1 VMRFL
6 HAREPSRAPAPPP
19 GLVEARVEFGAGP
32 DGSPIEAAR
41 GEWFLQGT
49 EQPLFALD
57 TGMANDANFA
67 RITAP
72 SDGTIIAVD
81 PDIPP
86 LRQRVRFES
95 EGRGVQWRIDGKP
108 FARGNSAQWLPWPG
122 RHVIELV
129 DGAGKVVDQRR
140 IEVRGAGVVTKS
152 ASK

>member
-1 VMRFL
+1 MRFL
-6 HAREPSRAPAPPP
+6 HAREPSRAPVPPA
-19 GLVEARVEFGAGP
+19 GLVEARVEFGPAA
-32 DGSPIEAAR
+32 DGNAIEAAR
-41 GEWFLQGT
+41 SEWFLQGT

-57 TGMANDANFA
+57 TGMAADAMAA

-72 SDGTIIAVD
+72 ADGTIIALD

-95 EGRGVQWRIDGKP
+95 EGRGVQWRIDGKF

-129 DGAGKVVDQRR
+129 DAGGKVADQRKL
-140 IEVRGAGVVTKS
+140 EVRGAGVETKS
-152 ASK
+152 AHR